1 LGSGFDHCAPALLLN
16 LFNDSVRRIPLR
28 RAHLRH
34 LCQQVLG
41 HVDAAPAVHVL
52 EVKVGHSERAVLV
65 QGVGG
70 LGSQGF
76 RVQAA
81 DVGVQDFRVSGFGV
95 FVLRDYWGLG
105 FGRNVRGTE

>member
-1 LGSGFDHCAPALLLN
+1 MGSGFDHCAPALLLN

-28 RAHLRH
+28 RAHLCH

-41 HVDAAPAVHVL
+41 HVDAAPVVHVL

-65 QGVGG
+65 RGVGG
-70 LGSQGF
+70 LGSQGL

-81 DVGVQDFRVSGFGV
+81 DAGLQDLGVSGFGV
-95 FVLRDYWGLG
+95 FVLRDWGLG